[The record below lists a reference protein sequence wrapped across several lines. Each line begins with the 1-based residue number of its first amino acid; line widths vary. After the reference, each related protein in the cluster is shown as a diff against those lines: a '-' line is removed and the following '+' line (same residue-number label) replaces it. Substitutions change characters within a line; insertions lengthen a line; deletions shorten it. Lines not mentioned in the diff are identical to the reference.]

1 MIHAFSIQPMIF
13 KQFFKKGSMLIRV
26 VIFSKKKS
34 FHHSSVLLIRW
45 NIFFFR
51 GKRLIQIF
59 EISSFSGCVHSVAK
73 YTGVLLFFAQLLSS
87 QFKEDKQLKYYIF
100 FDGDENGGRR
110 EGSTQFFNNNV
121 KYKKIGISKRVVV
134 VVISIFERCFSPLHP
149 KSKWMSCPKNIS
161 FLK

>member
-1 MIHAFSIQPMIF
+1 MLSIQPMIF

-26 VIFSKKKS
+26 VIFSKKNP
-34 FHHSSVLLIRW
+34 FTTLEFCSSDG
-45 NIFFFR
+45 IFFFR

-121 KYKKIGISKRVVV
+121 KYKKMGSRR
-134 VVISIFERCFSPLHP
+134 VVISIF
-149 KSKWMSCPKNIS
+149 K
-161 FLK
+161 